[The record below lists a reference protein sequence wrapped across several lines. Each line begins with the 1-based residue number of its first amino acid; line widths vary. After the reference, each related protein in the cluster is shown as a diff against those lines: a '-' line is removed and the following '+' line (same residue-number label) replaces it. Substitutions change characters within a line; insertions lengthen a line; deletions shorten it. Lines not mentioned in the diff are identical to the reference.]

1 ASAKFLRD
9 KEAEIKQILLDK
21 GMEISDP
28 ENDEAEFI
36 DLATKAVWPKF
47 YKSIGGIEKLNAV
60 LAEIGRDPV
69 SE

>member
-1 ASAKFLRD
+1 MMK
-9 KEAEIKQILLDK
+9 KNLL
-21 GMEISDP
+21 
-28 ENDEAEFI
+28 

-60 LAEIGRDPV
+60 LKEIGRDPV